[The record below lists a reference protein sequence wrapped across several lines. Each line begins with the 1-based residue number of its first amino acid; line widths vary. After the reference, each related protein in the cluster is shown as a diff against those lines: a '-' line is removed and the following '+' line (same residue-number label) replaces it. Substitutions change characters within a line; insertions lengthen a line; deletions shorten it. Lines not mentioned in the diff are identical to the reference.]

1 MPVFSFEA
9 MDGQGKVLKH
19 EVEAESREDAITK
32 IRSMGYIPTRVS
44 QKAQTQEDAMAGYG
58 IDMVEEKEVKPG
70 LLARIRGR
78 VSSSQL
84 SNFTVQLAT
93 LLEAG
98 LPIVRS
104 LRILENQLQ
113 AGGLKEQVRTVADD
127 VEGGSSLSEALARHP
142 GTFDRLY
149 VSMVRAG
156 EAGGVLDVIMRRL
169 GDFLEKSVRLKRRII
184 GAMIYPAVIIVVA
197 LAVLGFVMAFI
208 IPRFQKLFKEF
219 GAQLPFITETLL
231 SISSFFVNYW
241 YVFVL
246 GVVAIVVLFKL
257 LASSGGGR
265 SFMDRTKM
273 SLPLVGDVYKKA
285 ILARFARTLGTLVAS
300 GVPILQALGIVKEA
314 IGNAVVESAVENVT
328 SSIKEGESIADPLR
342 QSGVFDEIFVNMVS
356 VGEETGDLDKMLNRI
371 ADNYEEDVDV
381 KVESMMSVLEP
392 VMIVCIGAVVGL
404 IVIALFMPLM
414 SIIKRLS

>member
-1 MPVFSFEA
+1 MC
-9 MDGQGKVLKH
+9 
-19 EVEAESREDAITK
+19 
-32 IRSMGYIPTRVS
+32 IRDS
-44 QKAQTQEDAMAGYG
+44 
-58 IDMVEEKEVKPG
+58 
-70 LLARIRGR
+70 
-78 VSSSQL
+78 
-84 SNFTVQLAT
+84 
-93 LLEAG
+93 
-98 LPIVRS
+98 
-104 LRILENQLQ
+104 
-113 AGGLKEQVRTVADD
+113 
-127 VEGGSSLSEALARHP
+127 
-142 GTFDRLY
+142 
-149 VSMVRAG
+149 
-156 EAGGVLDVIMRRL
+156 
-169 GDFLEKSVRLKRRII
+169 
-184 GAMIYPAVIIVVA
+184 
-197 LAVLGFVMAFI
+197 
-208 IPRFQKLFKEF
+208 
-219 GAQLPFITETLL
+219 
-231 SISSFFVNYW
+231 
-241 YVFVL
+241 VL
-246 GVVAIVVLFKL
+246 GVVALVVLFKL

-314 IGNAVVESAVENVT
+314 IGNAVVEGAVENVT